1 MSQYAAQ
8 QRQTRSAR
16 QPVVMVVEDDVLV
29 RFPIAEHLRGLR
41 FTVIEAGSG
50 AEAIDLLRSF
60 DDPVDVVFTDV
71 EMPGPIDGV
80 GILRWIVEHDPAICV
95 ILTSGNE
102 NAIDA
107 AAEYT
112 GDVMFVPKPYRLEEI
127 GSRIRVL
134 LAEGASS

>member
-1 MSQYAAQ
+1 MSQHAPQ

-16 QPVVMVVEDDVLV
+16 QPVVMVVEDDVLI

-80 GILRWIVEHDPAICV
+80 GILRWIIEHDPGICV

-107 AAEYT
+107 AAQYM
-112 GDVMFVPKPYRLEEI
+112 GDAMFVPKPYRIEEI
-127 GSRIRVL
+127 ANGIRAL
-134 LAEGASS
+134 LAEGTSS